1 MKMCTNK
8 KRMYFLLTS
17 QLGVILPHKDF
28 TTKKFM
34 WSCLI
39 GLKKYLT
46 LEEGINGLKY
56 KEHKPGFVIK
66 ENSIKYWCEH
76 LNQFPGWELYVPD
89 PYIEKIK
96 KEAKKLNVDSR
107 NYVAFDTKYLLS
119 VFKSLDEKT
128 YSIFLR

>member
-128 YSIFLR
+128 YSIILR